1 MNCENGSEVQ
11 EEHPTLADMKKL
23 GALISDACDALYRN
37 HSNLFLVM
45 DNKIVEDC
53 AIQARQSLASYNMDS
68 SKGVHSAP
76 NHFKEAGHYAYWVR
90 KLKPLQV
97 VSLSGLVDMLS
108 DCGIVCDC
116 RNGSLPADNPGVVL
130 VNEYAAL
137 HVARAIVRA
146 VEQRHYDALD
156 QNGKVNEQMRRQ
168 FQEFRS
174 VVNRRLKR
182 MSDDI
187 LMSIRYNSHSPN
199 SMAIL
204 MEALLGSAADVIV
217 N

>member
-1 MNCENGSEVQ
+1 
-11 EEHPTLADMKKL
+11 
-23 GALISDACDALYRN
+23 
-37 HSNLFLVM
+37 M

-53 AIQARQSLASYNMDS
+53 AIQTRHSLATYNMDAT
-68 SKGVHSAP
+68 KGEHSAP

-90 KLKPLQV
+90 KLKPLRIISIAGAVAILRDKGIQC
-97 VSLSGLVDMLS
+97 SCPEDMLTAENR
-108 DCGIVCDC
+108 DFI
-116 RNGSLPADNPGVVL
+116 L

-137 HVARAIVRA
+137 FVARAIVNA
-146 VEQRHYDALD
+146 VENRHLDALGSE
-156 QNGKVNEQMRRQ
+156 GKVNEDMRRQ
-168 FQEFRS
+168 FQEYRS

-204 MEALLGSAADVIV
+204 MEALLGSAADVII